1 VIALQEK
8 FEGVTA
14 EVQPRRVDLQA
25 LDGEE
30 MKLSD
35 ELEAA
40 EHFVF
45 EDVNGTTREKEMAIR
60 PGVFHRR
67 TELDRAGNDRL
78 LESAPAVLSHLLHLG
93 FVHAERFNL
102 AQHPGPTPSK
112 WLQSLNLI
120 KLYQTH
126 LSRELD
132 SVRIFRPW
140 EESILLAGEF

>member
-1 VIALQEK
+1 V
-8 FEGVTA
+8 
-14 EVQPRRVDLQA
+14 P
-25 LDGEE
+25 
-30 MKLSD
+30 
-35 ELEAA
+35 
-40 EHFVF
+40 
-45 EDVNGTTREKEMAIR
+45 EDVNGATREKEVAIR
-60 PGVFHRR
+60 PGVLDRR

-102 AQHPGPTPSK
+102 AQHSGPTKSN
-112 WLQSLNLI
+112 WLQGLNLI

-126 LSRELD
+126 LSPKPD